1 MSYLFTISLVLSS
14 LFCALLLTFQKKNA
28 THYILGTFFLLA
40 SINISYILIKYLGDS
55 DIYISLFTEINLS
68 IPILYA
74 ALIYYY
80 ARASI
85 LPGFKI
91 QNKYPLLIGGFI
103 FYFLLY
109 TWATHF
115 QPIGS
120 IYNKLIYTLKPIVNF
135 VFIIQLMRFIRNLEK
150 SGYWKDKN
158 KHFRWWLLW
167 LVFGGLAIL
176 AISLLGFGLQNLY
189 PHLQLEYGD
198 YWICSFLS
206 IYFFGLSV
214 ISFGNSSV
222 FKGNWMP
229 KPYIEETE
237 VTKSNKH
244 AEKEFFLKLRAH
256 METEKPYLDP
266 QLSIAKLAKQLDLP
280 DSKVSRLINNFG
292 EATFFDFVNGYRVEE
307 VKAKIANHQNDH
319 LSLLGIALDSG
330 FNNKASFN
338 RTFKKYEGKTPSQ
351 FRKELIPK
359 REV

>member
-14 LFCALLLTFQKKNA
+14 LFCALLFSFHKKNT
-28 THYILGTFFLLA
+28 THYILGVFFLFA
-40 SINISYILIKYLGDS
+40 SINISYILIKYLGDK
-55 DIYISLFTEINLS
+55 DIYIPFFTEINLS

-74 ALIYYY
+74 ALIYFY
-80 ARASI
+80 ARTAI
-85 LPGFKI
+85 LPDFKV
-91 QNKYPLLIGGFI
+91 QQKLRLLAGGYFT
-103 FYFLLY
+103 YFLLY
-109 TWATHF
+109 CFVIHLL
-115 QPIGS
+115 PIGS
-120 IYNKLIYTLKPIVNF
+120 IYIKLVYGLKPVVNF
-135 VFIIQLMRFIRNLEK
+135 LFIIQLMRFIRDLEK

-167 LVFGGLAIL
+167 LAFGGLAIC
-176 AISLLGFGLQNLY
+176 AISLIGFFIQNLY

-214 ISFGNSSV
+214 IAFGNSSV

-237 VTKSNKH
+237 ITKSNKN
-244 AEKEFFLKLRAH
+244 AEKELFIKLLSH
-256 METEKPYLDP
+256 MESEKPYLDP
-266 QLSIAKLAKQLDLP
+266 QLTIAKLAKQLDMP

-292 EATFFDFVNGYRVEE
+292 EATFFDFVNNYRVEE
-307 VKAKIANHQNDH
+307 VKAKIANLQNDH

-330 FNNKASFN
+330 FNTKASFN

-359 REV
+359 QEI

>member
-28 THYILGTFFLLA
+28 THYILGTFFLFA
-40 SINISYILIKYLGDS
+40 SINISYILIKYLD
-55 DIYISLFTEINLS
+55 DKDFYIPVFTEINLS

-80 ARASI
+80 ARAAI
-85 LPGFKI
+85 LPDFKI
-91 QNKYPLLIGGFI
+91 QNKYPLIIGGFL

-109 TWATHF
+109 CVVVHF
-115 QPIGS
+115 IPMGS
-120 IYNKLIYTLKPIVNF
+120 VFNKMVYGLKPVVNF
-135 VFIIQLMRFIRNLEK
+135 LFIIQLMRFIRDLEH
-150 SGYWKDKN
+150 SGYWKNKN

-167 LVFGGLAIL
+167 LAFGGLAIL
-176 AISLLGFGLQNLY
+176 AISLIGFVLQHIY

-237 VTKSNKH
+237 ITKNSKH
-244 AEKEFFLKLRAH
+244 AEKELFVKLRSH
-256 METEKPYLDP
+256 METEKSYLDP
-266 QLSIAKLAKQLDLP
+266 QLSVAKLAKQLDLP
-280 DSKVSRLINNFG
+280 DSKVSRLINDFG

-307 VKAKIANHQNDH
+307 VKAKIADHQNDH

-330 FNNKASFN
+330 FNTKASFN

-351 FRKELIPK
+351 FRKELNSNP
-359 REV
+359 EV